1 MERTQSVAP
10 PDTKNL
16 SVGICLIAAGAL
28 VASFAT
34 LSLAAPLKLAL
45 LAVGILL
52 CIIGIVKLR
61 SYCVQE
67 RAFRKYVP
75 EWDKGRGMFDR
86 FALELNR
93 WHEGG
98 SIPESCDGDTAYFLK
113 LQRARLDRK
122 GLKMRHRVTPVKGES
137 FGTASVRRKSPWY
150 TVNMDYENISRQI
163 AFENAQGVIY
173 DRTVEEVMYEM
184 IVHSPNESELAHM
197 DMTCPNCGA
206 VSPVALLTEG
216 CRYCGTRFRITDLF
230 PRVTNLFFLRSNSI
244 HKNKTVMRN
253 TFLTIMSAL
262 FLITFLI
269 TFFSGEHSLPYV
281 LLNSYLVALIAGGF
295 GGLIVTDLILLL
307 SLFQTDG
314 RKHIPLKALSSKR
327 KLTRAFSRYDRNFSY
342 EKFEGQIISLVR
354 MAVFSDDR
362 ANLASF
368 CGEPLHPYFDN
379 IVEMTYINALLI
391 KELHVQNNILHVTLR
406 TWWINYS
413 EHNGQIYKSG
423 DCIDVS
429 LRRSIAERE
438 APGFSITSVSCTGCG
453 GSFDAVRQRVCPY
466 CHTEYHMENKGW
478 VIEGMM
484 PV

>member
-1 MERTQSVAP
+1 MERTQSVAL
-10 PDTKNL
+10 PDTKKL
-16 SVGICLIAAGAL
+16 SGGICLIAVGAFA
-28 VASFAT
+28 ASFAT
-34 LSLAAPLKLAL
+34 LSIADPLRLAL

-52 CIIGIVKLR
+52 CILGIVKLR
-61 SYCVQE
+61 SYIVQE
-67 RAFRKYVP
+67 HAFRKYVP

-86 FALELNR
+86 FAIELNG

-113 LQRARLDRK
+113 LQRARLERK
-122 GLKMRHRVTPVKGES
+122 GLKMRHRVTPVKGDS
-137 FGTASVRRKSPWY
+137 FGTGSVRRKSPWY
-150 TVNMDYENISRQI
+150 TVNMDYENISRRI

-173 DRTVEEVMYEM
+173 DRTAEEVMYEM

-269 TFFSGEHSLPYV
+269 TFFSKEYSLPYV

-307 SLFQTDG
+307 TLFQTDG

-368 CGEPLHPYFDN
+368 CGGPLHPYFDN
-379 IVEMTYINALLI
+379 IVEMTYISALLI
-391 KELHVQNNILHVTLR
+391 KRLYVQNNILHVTLR

-413 EHNGQIYKSG
+413 EHNGRIYKSG

-429 LRRSIAERE
+429 LCRSIAERE

>member
-1 MERTQSVAP
+1 MHRTQSVAP
-10 PDTKNL
+10 PSTKCL
-16 SVGICLIAAGAL
+16 GGGICLIAAGAL
-28 VASFAT
+28 AASFAT
-34 LSLAAPLKLAL
+34 LSLATPFRLAL
-45 LAVGILL
+45 LAAGALL
-52 CIIGIVKLR
+52 CMIGIVKLG
-61 SYCVQE
+61 SYCAQE
-67 RAFRKYVP
+67 RAFRNYVP

-86 FALELNR
+86 FATELNG
-93 WHEGG
+93 WHEDG

-113 LQRARLDRK
+113 LQRRRLERK

-137 FGTASVRRKSPWY
+137 FGTASVCRKSPWY
-150 TVNMDYENISRQI
+150 TVNMDYENISRRI

-184 IVHSPNESELAHM
+184 IVHSPNENELAHM
-197 DMTCPNCGA
+197 SMTCPNCGA

-244 HKNKTVMRN
+244 HKNKTVTRN
-253 TFLTIMSAL
+253 TFLAIMATV
-262 FLITFLI
+262 FLIVFPA
-269 TFFSGEHSLPYV
+269 TFFSKELSLPFA
-281 LLNSYLVALIAGGF
+281 LFNSYLVTLIAGGF
-295 GGLIVTDLILLL
+295 GGLVVSDLILLL

-314 RKHIPLKALSSKR
+314 RKHVPLKALSSKR

-362 ANLASF
+362 ANLAAF

-379 IVEMTYINALLI
+379 IVEMTYISALLI
-391 KELHVQNNILHVTLR
+391 QKLYVQNNILHVTLR

-413 EHNGQIYKSG
+413 EHNGKIHKSG

-429 LRRSIAERE
+429 LRRSIAEQE
-438 APGFSITSVSCTGCG
+438 TPGFSITSVSCTGCG
-453 GSFDAVRQRVCPY
+453 GSFDAVRQRICPY

-478 VIEGMM
+478 VIEGMT

>member
-1 MERTQSVAP
+1 MERTQSVAL
-10 PDTKNL
+10 PDTKKL
-16 SVGICLIAAGAL
+16 SGGICLIAVGAFA
-28 VASFAT
+28 ASFAT
-34 LSLAAPLKLAL
+34 LSIADPLRLAL

-52 CIIGIVKLR
+52 CILGIVKLR
-61 SYCVQE
+61 SYIVQE
-67 RAFRKYVP
+67 HAFRKYVP

-86 FALELNR
+86 FAIELNG

-113 LQRARLDRK
+113 LQRARLERK
-122 GLKMRHRVTPVKGES
+122 GLKMRHRVTPVKGDS
-137 FGTASVRRKSPWY
+137 FGTGSVRRKSPWY
-150 TVNMDYENISRQI
+150 TVNMDYENISRRI

-173 DRTVEEVMYEM
+173 DRTAEDVMYEM

-244 HKNKTVMRN
+244 HKNKTITRN
-253 TFLTIMSAL
+253 TFLIIMSTL

-269 TFFSGEHSLPYV
+269 TFSSKEHSLPYV

-295 GGLIVTDLILLL
+295 GGLIVADLILLL

-368 CGEPLHPYFDN
+368 CGGPLHPYFDN
-379 IVEMTYINALLI
+379 IVEMTYISALLI
-391 KELHVQNNILHVTLR
+391 KRLYVQNNILHVTLR

-438 APGFSITSVSCTGCG
+438 APGFSITSVSCSGCG

>member
-16 SVGICLIAAGAL
+16 SVGICLIAAGAFA
-28 VASFAT
+28 ASFAT
-34 LSLAAPLKLAL
+34 LSIAAPLRLAL

-61 SYCVQE
+61 SYIVQE
-67 RAFRKYVP
+67 HAFRKYVP

-93 WHEGG
+93 WHEGS

-113 LQRARLDRK
+113 LQRTRLERK
-122 GLKMRHRVTPVKGES
+122 GLKMRHR
-137 FGTASVRRKSPWY
+137 Y
-150 TVNMDYENISRQI
+150 TVNMDYENISRHI

-197 DMTCPNCGA
+197 TMTCPNCGA
-206 VSPVALLTEG
+206 ASPVSLLTEG
-216 CRYCGTRFRITDLF
+216 CRYCGTSFRITDLF

-269 TFFSGEHSLPYV
+269 TFFSKEYSLPYV

-307 SLFQTDG
+307 TLFQTDG

-368 CGEPLHPYFDN
+368 CGGPLHPYFDN
-379 IVEMTYINALLI
+379 IVEMTYISALLI
-391 KELHVQNNILHVTLR
+391 KRLYVQNNILHVTLR

-413 EHNGQIYKSG
+413 EHNGRIYKSG

-429 LRRSIAERE
+429 LCRSIAERE

>member
-10 PDTKNL
+10 PDTKKL
-16 SVGICLIAAGAL
+16 SGGICLIAVGAFA
-28 VASFAT
+28 ASFAT
-34 LSLAAPLKLAL
+34 LSIAAPLRLAL

-61 SYCVQE
+61 SYIVQE
-67 RAFRKYVP
+67 HAFRKYVP

-86 FALELNR
+86 FALELNG

-113 LQRARLDRK
+113 LQRARLERK
-122 GLKMRHRVTPVKGES
+122 GLKMRHRVTPVKGDS
-137 FGTASVRRKSPWY
+137 FGTGSVRRKSPWY
-150 TVNMDYENISRQI
+150 TLNMDYENISRRI
-163 AFENAQGVIY
+163 AFENAQDVIY
-173 DRTVEEVMYEM
+173 DRTAEEVMYEM

-244 HKNKTVMRN
+244 HKNKTITRN
-253 TFLTIMSAL
+253 TFLIIMSTL

-269 TFFSGEHSLPYV
+269 TFSSKEHSLPYV

-295 GGLIVTDLILLL
+295 GGLIVADLILLL
-307 SLFQTDG
+307 SLLQTDG

-327 KLTRAFSRYDRNFSY
+327 RLTRAFSRYDRNFSY
-342 EKFEGQIISLVR
+342 EKFESQIISLVR

-368 CGEPLHPYFDN
+368 CGGPLHPYFDN
-379 IVEMTYINALLI
+379 IVEMTYISALLI
-391 KELHVQNNILHVTLR
+391 KRLYVQNNILHVTLR

-413 EHNGQIYKSG
+413 EHNGRIYKSG

-429 LRRSIAERE
+429 LCRSIAERE

>member
-10 PDTKNL
+10 PDTKKL
-16 SVGICLIAAGAL
+16 SGGICLIAVGAF

-34 LSLAAPLKLAL
+34 LSIADPLRLAL

-52 CIIGIVKLR
+52 CILGIVKLR
-61 SYCVQE
+61 SYIVQE
-67 RAFRKYVP
+67 HTFRKYVP

-86 FALELNR
+86 FAIELNG

-113 LQRARLDRK
+113 LQRARLERK
-122 GLKMRHRVTPVKGES
+122 GLKMRHRVTPVKGDS
-137 FGTASVRRKSPWY
+137 FGTGSVRRKSPWY
-150 TVNMDYENISRQI
+150 TVNMDYENISRRI

-173 DRTVEEVMYEM
+173 DRTAEEVMYEM

-244 HKNKTVMRN
+244 HKNKTITRN
-253 TFLTIMSAL
+253 TFLIIMSTL

-269 TFFSGEHSLPYV
+269 TFSSKEHSLPYV
-281 LLNSYLVALIAGGF
+281 LLNSYVVALLPGGF
-295 GGLIVTDLILLL
+295 GGLIVADLILLL

-327 KLTRAFSRYDRNFSY
+327 RLTRAFSRYDRNFSY

-368 CGEPLHPYFDN
+368 CGGPLHPYFDN
-379 IVEMTYINALLI
+379 IVEMTYISALLI
-391 KELHVQNNILHVTLR
+391 KRLYVQNNILHVTLR

-413 EHNGQIYKSG
+413 EHNGRIYKSG

-429 LRRSIAERE
+429 LCRSIAERE